1 MGDSAKQQQTR
12 HARRLYVGGIP
23 PGTVEED
30 LSVYFNNVIARA
42 TAPTVLEG
50 GPPVVQIY
58 INPEKCFAFVELT
71 SIELTTACLTLDGMK
86 YDHRTGTSII
96 RVRRPNDFK
105 PELMPTNLQPL
116 ANFNLNVFGM
126 ANSVAEGPGKLFIGG
141 LPYHLADEQV
151 KELLSAFGTLKSFHL
166 VRDPGSVTSKG
177 YGFCEYL
184 DVMTTQL
191 AIQGLNNLE
200 IGEKALT
207 VRIATNN
214 TGGAPSQI
222 MSHMQNINVPGLG
235 GIFQGGQHPT
245 QPGMPG
251 YPGMPGM
258 PPALPTIATQ
268 QPTKVIRVHRICWQS
283 NTMSCVLL
291 WCAIAFCEL
300 VPCGVSTS
308 MHFIPISVSL
318 LFTRRALLLFVSL
331 HTNLSTAH
339 LDLHQ

>member
-116 ANFNLNVFGM
+116 AHFNLNVFGM

-151 KELLSAFGTLKSFHL
+151 KELLMDGFKFSHPL
-166 VRDPGSVTSKG
+166 VRCGIYHLESHRRRRARADHFWIGADLG
-177 YGFCEYL
+177 REL
-184 DVMTTQL
+184 DEVRNARHQRHSTTRAFARTL
-191 AIQGLNNLE
+191 RVNVAIHRANPFNGLVVSGRCGGGNLLKRQQS
-200 IGEKALT
+200 GK
-207 VRIATNN
+207 
-214 TGGAPSQI
+214 
-222 MSHMQNINVPGLG
+222 
-235 GIFQGGQHPT
+235 QGGQ
-245 QPGMPG
+245 
-251 YPGMPGM
+251 
-258 PPALPTIATQ
+258 
-268 QPTKVIRVHRICWQS
+268 QS
-283 NTMSCVLL
+283 NQH
-291 WCAIAFCEL
+291 
-300 VPCGVSTS
+300 P
-308 MHFIPISVSL
+308 
-318 LFTRRALLLFVSL
+318 LLL
-331 HTNLSTAH
+331 
-339 LDLHQ
+339 

>member
-23 PGTVEED
+23 AGTVDEQ
-30 LSVYFNNVIARA
+30 LNAYFNNVIARA

-71 SIELTTACLTLDGMK
+71 SIELTTACLALDGMK
-86 YDHRTGTSII
+86 YEHPAGTSII

-105 PELMPTNLQPL
+105 PELMPANLQPL

-126 ANSVAEGPGKLFIGG
+126 TNTAVADGPGKLFIGG
-141 LPYHLADEQV
+141 LPYHLEDEQV

-184 DVMTTQL
+184 DLMTTQN
-191 AIQGLNNLE
+191 AIEGLNNLA
-200 IGEKALT
+200 IGEKTLT

-214 TGGAPSQI
+214 TGAPPSQI
-222 MSHMQNINVPGLG
+222 MTHMQTIMPGLG
-235 GIFQGGQHPT
+235 GAGLGNIFQGGQ
-245 QPGMPG
+245 QGVPGM
-251 YPGMPGM
+251 GMGGM
-258 PPALPTIATQ
+258 VMNMAPIQPTIATQ
-268 QPTKVIRVHRICWQS
+268 QPTRVSAILFKEC
-283 NTMSCVLL
+283 TEIDTFVLL
-291 WCAIAFCEL
+291 YILC
-300 VPCGVSTS
+300 
-308 MHFIPISVSL
+308 
-318 LFTRRALLLFVSL
+318 R
-331 HTNLSTAH
+331 
-339 LDLHQ
+339 

>member
-30 LSVYFNNVIARA
+30 LIVYFNNVISRA

-86 YDHRTGTSII
+86 YEHRTGTSII

-126 ANSVAEGPGKLFIGG
+126 ASTVAEGPGKLFIGG
-141 LPYHLADEQV
+141 LPYHLEDEQV

-177 YGFCEYL
+177 YGFCEYVDL
-184 DVMTTQL
+184 MTTQV
-191 AIQGLNNLE
+191 AIGGLNNIV
-200 IGEKALT
+200 IGDKTLT

-222 MSHMQNINVPGLG
+222 MTHMQAINVPGLG
-235 GIFQGGQHPT
+235 GIFQGGQHP
-245 QPGMPG
+245 QPAG
-251 YPGMPGM
+251 YPGGMGM
-258 PPALPTIATQ
+258 PPAHPTIATQ
-268 QPTKVIRVHRICWQS
+268 QPTRVSCWRS
-283 NTMSCVLL
+283 
-291 WCAIAFCEL
+291 
-300 VPCGVSTS
+300 
-308 MHFIPISVSL
+308 
-318 LFTRRALLLFVSL
+318 
-331 HTNLSTAH
+331 
-339 LDLHQ
+339 